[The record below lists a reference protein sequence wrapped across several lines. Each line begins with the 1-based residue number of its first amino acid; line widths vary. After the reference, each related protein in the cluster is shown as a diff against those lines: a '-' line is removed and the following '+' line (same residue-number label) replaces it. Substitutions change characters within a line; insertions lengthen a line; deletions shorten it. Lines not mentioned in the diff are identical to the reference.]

1 MDKYDLNWGQWRLD
15 LESGPKIM
23 GVVNVTPDS
32 FSDGGDFYSTGKAVE
47 QGLQLVEAGAD
58 IIDVGGES
66 TRPGSK
72 GISEQE
78 EINRVIPVI
87 KALAAQTDELICV
100 DTTKAGVACVALDAG
115 AAMVN
120 DISAGNSEPE
130 LLRIAAGYG
139 VPVVLM
145 HMKGMPRSMQ
155 ENPTY
160 DDLMGEIKSYLC
172 LAAERAEEAG
182 VRKNL
187 IIIDPGIGFGK
198 TFDHNLTLINRLD
211 EFQSLNRPILL
222 GASRKAFLGQI
233 LGGVPPKE
241 RETATEAINALAVYK
256 GANII
261 RTHKVESTKQM
272 LAVAH
277 AVRQEKV

>member
-87 KALAAQTDELICV
+87 KALAAQTDEPICV